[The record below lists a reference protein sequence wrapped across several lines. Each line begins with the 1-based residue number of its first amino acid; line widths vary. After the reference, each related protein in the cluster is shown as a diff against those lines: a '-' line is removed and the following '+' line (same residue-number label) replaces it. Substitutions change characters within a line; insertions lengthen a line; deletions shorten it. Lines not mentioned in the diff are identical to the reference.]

1 MGVQKLEHV
10 GVVVRSIDESAAF
23 YGKVLGMELKEIRQ
37 PNPDIRLG
45 FLGFPE
51 ETDLIIELVERANSE
66 LPNEGIVN
74 HMAFTVED
82 IEEEVARIAGLGVTF
97 INESI
102 ITVGNGTRFIFF
114 KGPDGEHLELYQPAL
129 KTHD

>member
-1 MGVQKLEHV
+1 MAVQKLEHV
-10 GVVVRSIDESAAF
+10 GVVVKNIEVSAEF

-51 ETDLIIELVERANSE
+51 DTALIIELVERANSD

-74 HMAFTVED
+74 HIAFTVDD
-82 IEEEVARIAGLGVTF
+82 IEKDAARIAELGVTF
-97 INESI
+97 INEGI
-102 ITVGNGTRFIFF
+102 ISLGNGTRFIFF
-114 KGPDGEHLELYQPAL
+114 KGPDGEHLELYQPISL
-129 KTHD
+129 V